1 MSQRTQKDYIKS
13 IICDYLQTYHIS
25 HVLRKSHTFWSQNV
39 SSSCVKKCNQTSRI
53 SFCFISKF
61 FYQYN
66 SSQKVIKK
74 AKTAS
79 WEDSKEFTSSINM
92 WIYTWCIWRSKKRLT
107 KCYFKLQW
115 TKNFFSWI
123 SCYFP
128 FSCTCSTVGL
138 TLNMKRSGNAETGV

>member
-39 SSSCVKKCNQTSRI
+39 SSSCVKKCN
-53 SFCFISKF
+53 
-61 FYQYN
+61 

-107 KCYFKLQW
+107 KCYFELQW